1 MSNDIDILLIDGPL
15 HGSSI
20 CVNRTKLT
28 STYDVGVAGL
38 GVATY
43 ERRQHQLY
51 GTEGWH
57 HVAVPVGSEV
67 TDAYIDTVLLASDY
81 QPAWDLNR

>member
-43 ERRQHQLY
+43 ERRQRL
-51 GTEGWH
+51 
-57 HVAVPVGSEV
+57 S
-67 TDAYIDTVLLASDY
+67 
-81 QPAWDLNR
+81 